1 MAAYR
6 ILSLD
11 GGGIRGLVTVIV
23 LQRILS
29 ERPRLLEDTHL
40 LAGTSTGGLIALG
53 LASGATLASLRQL
66 YETKGEEIFDDGWID
81 DVVDLGKTV
90 GADYDNQKLIRH
102 VRELLGE
109 KRLRHLE
116 KQVMVTAFDL
126 DNEDPAKSKRTW
138 KPKVFHNL
146 PGDDKDGEVLA
157 WKAGIYTSAAP
168 TYFPSFEGYVDGGVY
183 ANNPSMCALALTLDE
198 RNATPHRLVDL
209 RLVSLGTGN
218 SLTYVKGQSLD
229 WGLAQWVK
237 PLIGLMMDGVS
248 GIAHFQCQQLLGP
261 RYHRLA
267 PDFAPG
273 VNIPLDA
280 VERVGE
286 LAAFAGALDLSATL
300 DWLDVN
306 WA

>member
-11 GGGIRGLVTVIV
+11 GGGIRGLVTVI
-23 LQRILS
+23 LLERILAQH
-29 ERPRLLEDTHL
+29 PQLLARTHL

-53 LASGATLASLRQL
+53 LASGASLARLRAL
-66 YETKGEEIFDDGWID
+66 YESKGEEIFDDGWID

-109 KRLRHLE
+109 KRLRQLGKH
-116 KQVMVTAFDL
+116 VMVTAFDL
-126 DNEDPAKSKRTW
+126 DNEDPVKSKRTW

-183 ANNPSMCALALTLDE
+183 ANNPSMCALALALDE
-198 RNATPHRLVDL
+198 RNAQPQRLADL
-209 RLVSLGTGN
+209 RLLSLGTGN

-237 PLIGLMMDGVS
+237 PLIGLMMDGVA
-248 GIAHFQCQQLLGP
+248 GIAHFQCQQLLGA

-267 PDFAPG
+267 PDFAPD

-280 VERVGE
+280 VKRVSE
-286 LAAFAGALDLSATL
+286 LVDFASALDLSDTL
-300 DWLDVN
+300 EWLEQS
-306 WA
+306 WG